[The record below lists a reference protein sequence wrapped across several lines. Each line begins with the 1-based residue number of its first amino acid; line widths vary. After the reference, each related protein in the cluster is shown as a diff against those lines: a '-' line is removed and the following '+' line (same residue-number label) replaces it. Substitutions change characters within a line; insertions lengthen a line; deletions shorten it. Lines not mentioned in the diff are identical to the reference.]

1 MENFFQNEQIEKINE
16 FIKRAEKQKEEMRE
30 LIYVNRKRE
39 ETIEKQSEK
48 TKVIEQINTELNY

>member
-39 ETIEKQSEK
+39 ETIEK
-48 TKVIEQINTELNY
+48 